1 MAIGH
6 MNISQRGIDFI
17 KAHEGFKAQSY
28 KCLVTE
34 KYFTIGYGHYGPD
47 VKLGQVITQREAE
60 DLLRKDL
67 DRFVAAVNRFDYHY
81 DFNQNEFDALV
92 SFTYNLGEGCLTQ
105 VTDNKRRSKAEIA
118 EKMLLYV
125 NSGGN
130 RIEGLVRRRKAEH
143 DLFLSGAAS
152 PLPEPKYIIAVP
164 TLRRRC
170 KGDKVKVLQKNL
182 NDLFGA
188 GLAVDG
194 DFGAKTKA
202 AVEFMQDALGITI
215 DGIYGPKSCEALT
228 SLAKARGYNI

>member
-1 MAIGH
+1 MSIGH
-6 MNISQRGIDFI
+6 MNISQRGIDLI
-17 KAHEGFKAQSY
+17 KSFEGFRAQSY

-60 DLLRKDL
+60 ALLMQDLE
-67 DRFVAAVNRFDYHY
+67 RFVAAVNRYDYHY
-81 DFNQNEFDALV
+81 DFTQNEFDALV
-92 SFTYNLGEGCLTQ
+92 SFTYNLGEGCLCQ
-105 VTDNKRRSKAEIA
+105 VTDNKRRNKDQIA
-118 EKMLLYV
+118 EKMLLYY
-125 NSGGN
+125 NSGGKK
-130 RIEGLVRRRKAEH
+130 IEGLVRRRKAEH
-143 DLFLSGAAS
+143 DLFLSGSAA
-152 PLPEPKYIIAVP
+152 PAPKYELAVP

-182 NDLFGA
+182 NDMFGS

-215 DGIYGPKSCEALT
+215 DGIYGPASRAALEC
-228 SLAKARGYNI
+228 LAKARGYNI

>member
-6 MNISQRGIDFI
+6 MNISQRGIDLI
-17 KAHEGFKAQSY
+17 KSFEGFRAQSY

-47 VKLGQVITQREAE
+47 VRLGQVITKAQAE
-60 DLLRKDL
+60 ELLMKDL
-67 DRFVAAVNRFDYHY
+67 ERFVAAVNKYDYTY

-92 SFTYNLGEGCLTQ
+92 SFTYNLGEGCLNQ
-105 VTDNKRRSKAEIA
+105 VTDNKRRTKAQIA
-118 EKMLLYV
+118 EKMLLYY
-125 NSGGN
+125 NSGGK

-143 DLFLSGAAS
+143 DLFLSGSAATS
-152 PLPEPKYIIAVP
+152 PKYELAVP

-170 KGDKVKVLQKNL
+170 KGEKVKILQRNL
-182 NDLFGA
+182 NDFFGA

-215 DGIYGPKSCEALT
+215 DGIYGPASRAALEC
-228 SLAKARGYNI
+228 LAKSRGYNI

>member
-6 MNISQRGIDFI
+6 MNISQRGIDLI
-17 KAHEGFKAQSY
+17 KSFEGFRAQSY

-47 VKLGQVITQREAE
+47 VRIGQVITKAQAE
-60 DLLRKDL
+60 ELLMKDL
-67 DRFVAAVNRFDYHY
+67 ERFVAAVNKYDYTY
-81 DFNQNEFDALV
+81 DFTQNEFDALV
-92 SFTYNLGEGCLTQ
+92 SFTYNLGEGCLNQ
-105 VTDNKRRSKAEIA
+105 VTDNKRRSKHEIA
-118 EKMLLYV
+118 EKMLLYY
-125 NSGGN
+125 NSGGK

-143 DLFLSGAAS
+143 DLFLSGSSAAA
-152 PLPEPKYIIAVP
+152 PKYILAVP

-170 KGDKVKVLQKNL
+170 KGDKVKILQKNL
-182 NDLFGA
+182 NDFFGA

-215 DGIYGPKSCEALT
+215 DGIYGPASRAALE
-228 SLAKARGYNI
+228 SLARSRGYNI